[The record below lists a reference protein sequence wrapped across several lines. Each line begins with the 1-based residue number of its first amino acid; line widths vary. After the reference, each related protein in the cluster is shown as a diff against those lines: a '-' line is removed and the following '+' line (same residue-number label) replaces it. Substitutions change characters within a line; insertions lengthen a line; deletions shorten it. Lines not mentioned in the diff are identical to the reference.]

1 MIDYVFERDR
11 ESGSDCLFL
20 RERERE
26 RERERKVVC
35 LLEREIVYLG
45 SA

>member
-26 RERERKVVC
+26 RERKVVC

>member
-26 RERERKVVC
+26 REKGCVFVRERDCVP
-35 LLEREIVYLG
+35 R
-45 SA
+45 

>member
-26 RERERKVVC
+26 REREKGCVFVR
-35 LLEREIVYLG
+35 ERDCVPR
-45 SA
+45 

>member
-11 ESGSDCLFL
+11 ESGSDCLYL

-26 RERERKVVC
+26 REREEGCVFVR
-35 LLEREIVYLG
+35 ERDCVPR
-45 SA
+45 

>member
-26 RERERKVVC
+26 RKVVC